1 MLNNIAQDSPL
12 DIIPDI
18 PNIFWYVAG
27 GLLLVYILSKIYF
40 YIYNTYFVVVPPSQ
54 VHIVV
59 TKTGRNIY
67 WTKTDDLTS
76 LEAKVHPENT
86 QVPKIKQQ
94 SSYWFWPW
102 WMTRQILPLEIIKM
116 EIDNVELHD
125 EEYAPF
131 MADIRCWVVI
141 EKPLKAAERIG
152 DIYHDA
158 MTHVTNKQR
167 IGRQLG
173 DIRSAFKQVESDVK
187 DIIQSVARYASM
199 NISLDTLMK
208 NREAFKQSIYTQID
222 IDLEE
227 WGLGLKTLEILH
239 IKDHADYHVIA
250 DFEAMRSAQIDAK
263 SRTEVAQRQME
274 AEIAESDNS
283 RVTRLQVADNER
295 ESRQKEIDTAKEI
308 SLSEQ
313 AMALDV
319 EKAKQEANEQQIKAE
334 RVIAV
339 GQAEYNAQALVRVAD
354 GERESQILKAQG
366 ESEAII
372 LQATG
377 QARSTEL
384 AGEAQALAGRV
395 RGKSEADV
403 VQMKKTADA
412 EGTRAILLAE
422 AQGSEAKLLAEASGI
437 KAKLTGEAEGKE
449 KLAKA
454 LKEYEEAGLS
464 LENLYAARDVL
475 IAQAQVMGEAY
486 KTAKVSVITGGQS
499 NILGLPVGPEQ
510 GASIG
515 AMLESLRAITGKSIE
530 ENIED
535 LKNIKTVKDKTTES
549 T

>member
-1 MLNNIAQDSPL
+1 
-12 DIIPDI
+12 
-18 PNIFWYVAG
+18 
-27 GLLLVYILSKIYF
+27 
-40 YIYNTYFVVVPPSQ
+40 
-54 VHIVV
+54 
-59 TKTGRNIY
+59 
-67 WTKTDDLTS
+67 
-76 LEAKVHPENT
+76 
-86 QVPKIKQQ
+86 
-94 SSYWFWPW
+94 
-102 WMTRQILPLEIIKM
+102 M

-125 EEYAPF
+125 EQYAPF

-152 DIYHDA
+152 DIYHDV

-167 IGRQLG
+167 SVRQLG
-173 DIRSAFKQVESDVK
+173 DIRS
-187 DIIQSVARYASM
+187 
-199 NISLDTLMK
+199 
-208 NREAFKQSIYTQID
+208 AFKQSIYTQID

-227 WGLGLKTLEILH
+227 WGLGLKTLEILQ

-263 SRTEVAQRQME
+263 SRTDVAQRQME
-274 AEIAESDNS
+274 TDIAESDNT

-295 ESRQKEIDTAKEI
+295 ESRQKEINTAKEI
-308 SLSEQ
+308 SLTEQ

-354 GERESQILKAQG
+354 GARESQILKAQG

-377 QARSTEL
+377 QARSTER
-384 AGEAQALAGRV
+384 AGEAQSLAGRV
-395 RGKSEADV
+395 RGLSVADV
-403 VQMKKTADA
+403 AQLKKTADA
-412 EGTRAILLAE
+412 EGNRAILLAE
-422 AQGSEAKLLAEASGI
+422 ATGI

-549 T
+549 I